1 MSKVSKCYCL
11 ALLPLLLLRVS
22 SYSSLSHYINLA
34 TMFWRFPVALWN
46 QSTLPYNHWKQTLFC
61 LNLRSPSWRK
71 KNWHNRKHEGD
82 FQGLVVVGMANWGFM
97 TSGFLPRGV
106 QKDFNSMPVLEW
118 GFLAAVGEWNLRN
131 YHRLPG
137 SLSFTLLLLLSCIW
151 SLQRPN
157 CMYLYAYIIL
167 KQTYE
172 VIPFFSV
179 LRWICRLMLG
189 IEERKPQRKGI
200 LSYPKCLRYFSK
212 LNFAYLF
219 FLISI

>member
-1 MSKVSKCYCL
+1 M
-11 ALLPLLLLRVS
+11 LLLSPTSFAAAEGKLLQQFVSLHQLGNYVLEVPCGPVKSIYTAIQPLEADTFLSEPQVSLLKEEKLAQQKTRRRLPGTGGSGHGKLR
-22 SYSSLSHYINLA
+22 LHD
-34 TMFWRFPVALWN
+34 FWFSA
-46 QSTLPYNHWKQTLFC
+46 Q
-61 LNLRSPSWRK
+61 RSPERLS
-71 KNWHNRKHEGD
+71 
-82 FQGLVVVGMANWGFM
+82 
-97 TSGFLPRGV
+97 
-106 QKDFNSMPVLEW
+106 FNSMPVLEW

-151 SLQRPN
+151 SLQWPN

-219 FLISI
+219 F